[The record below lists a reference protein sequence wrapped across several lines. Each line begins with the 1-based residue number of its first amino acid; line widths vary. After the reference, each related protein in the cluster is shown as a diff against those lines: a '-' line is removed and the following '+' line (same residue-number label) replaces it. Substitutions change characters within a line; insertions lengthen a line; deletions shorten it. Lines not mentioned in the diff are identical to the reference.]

1 MAIFNSYVCLPEGKP
16 PFSYIWFFYD
26 FPMFLWFSPTEQV
39 RHVKL
44 PEGVPGIPEDA
55 ADGRASPPGPNVT
68 LRPVGVERK
77 QLTPKDNID
86 IIYIYNIIE

>member
-1 MAIFNSYVCLPEGKP
+1 MV
-16 PFSYIWFFYD
+16 
-26 FPMFLWFSPTEQV
+26 FLWFSRTEQV

-68 LRPVGVERK
+68 LRPVGVEK
-77 QLTPKDNID
+77 KTTDPKRQH
-86 IIYIYNIIE
+86 